1 MNMDASSTETAS
13 STPENSVGLD
23 FLHVRIN
30 QDNASGRF
38 VRKVHTRFPPEPNG
52 YLHIGHAKSICINF
66 GLAQE
71 YGGLCNLRFDDTNP
85 VKEDTEY
92 VDSIREDVHWLGGEW
107 DDREYYASNYFD
119 QLYAFAE
126 QLIRDG
132 KAYVD
137 SQSAEEIRASRGTLT
152 QPGTESPYRNRSIEE
167 NLDLFHRMR
176 GGEFAD
182 GEHVL
187 RAKIDM
193 ASPNVV
199 MRDPTLYRI
208 RHAEHHRTGDKWC
221 VYPMYDFTHC
231 LSDSL
236 EGITHSIC
244 TLEFVNNRELYD
256 WVLDALNVYHP
267 QQIEFARLGL
277 TYTVLSKRKLIQL
290 VKGGFVRGWDDPRM
304 PTICGMRRRGYT
316 PEAIRD
322 FCSRIGV
329 ARAEN
334 LVEYSLLEFCVR
346 EHLNAIA
353 PRTMAVLDPIKV
365 VIENYPEGQVEWFDM
380 PFSQDGSVEGSR
392 KVPFSRELYIE
403 RDDFREDPP
412 KKFHRLFPG
421 SEVRL
426 RYAYYVTCKDVIKD
440 ADGNI
445 VELRCT
451 YDPESKGGA
460 TPDGRKIKGT
470 IHWVSVPHAVSAEVR
485 LYEHLFTS
493 PTPGNTPEGVEFTD
507 LLNPDSMRVVT
518 AQVEPALAE
527 FPAGSRVQFER
538 LGYFCVDPD
547 SKPGAP
553 VFNRT
558 VTLKDSWAK
567 IEGKQYRKERKAP
580 VYGASL

>member
-38 VRKVHTRFPPEPNG
+38 GRKVHTRFPPEPNG

-221 VYPMYDFTHC
+221 VYPMYDFSHC

-567 IEGKQYRKERKAP
+567 IEGKQ
-580 VYGASL
+580 

>member
-1 MNMDASSTETAS
+1 MNMDASST
-13 STPENSVGLD
+13 PENNVGLD

-38 VRKVHTRFPPEPNG
+38 GKKVHTRFPPEPNG

-152 QPGTESPYRNRSIEE
+152 QPGTESPYRNRSVEE

-176 GGEFAD
+176 DGEFAD

-208 RHAEHHRTGDKWC
+208 RHAEHHRTGNKWC

-256 WVLDALNVYHP
+256 WVLDALGVYHP

-346 EHLNAIA
+346 EHLNAVA

-426 RYAYYVTCKDVIKD
+426 RYAYYVTCKDVVKD
-440 ADGNI
+440 TDGNI

-567 IEGKQYRKERKAP
+567 IEGKQ
-580 VYGASL
+580 

>member
-38 VRKVHTRFPPEPNG
+38 GKKVHTRFPPEPNG

-176 GGEFAD
+176 DGEFAD

-346 EHLNAIA
+346 EHLNAVA

-365 VIENYPEGQVEWFDM
+365 VIKNYPEGQVEWFDM

-527 FPAGSRVQFER
+527 FPAGARVQFER

-567 IEGKQYRKERKAP
+567 IEGKQ
-580 VYGASL
+580 

>member
-1 MNMDASSTETAS
+1 MNMDAS

-38 VRKVHTRFPPEPNG
+38 GRKVHTRFPPEPNG

-403 RDDFREDPP
+403 WDDFREDPP

-567 IEGKQYRKERKAP
+567 IEGKQ
-580 VYGASL
+580 

>member
-1 MNMDASSTETAS
+1 MN
-13 STPENSVGLD
+13 ENKNSGIEEKKSLNFIEQIVESDLSEGKND
-23 FLHVRIN
+23 GRI
-30 QDNASGRF
+30 Q
-38 VRKVHTRFPPEPNG
+38 TRFPPEPNG
-52 YLHIGHAKSICINF
+52 YLHIGHAKAICIDF
-66 GLAQE
+66 GIAQR
-71 YGGLCNLRFDDTNP
+71 YGGVCNLRFDDTNP

-567 IEGKQYRKERKAP
+567 IEGKQ
-580 VYGASL
+580 